1 MKKNG
6 LLDIAR
12 KTIKIEADA
21 IAALADKLDDNFI
34 KAVDLIDS
42 TKGRVIVS
50 GIGKSGNVAKKIAS
64 TFSSIGISAIFF
76 HPTEGIHGDLGLVR
90 GDDLLIAISKSGETE
105 EIIKVIPVFKRLEV
119 PIIALTAEIN
129 SLLAN
134 DADVILDVSVPQE
147 ACPNNLV
154 PTSSTTAAMVM
165 GDALA
170 MALMERRELTIDD
183 FAIYHPGGAIGKSLV
198 KVSQIMHTGD
208 DIPKVGPDTP
218 FSRVVLEMTSKR
230 LGTTTV
236 VDEKD
241 TLLGIITDGDLRR
254 AIEKGLPLDKLVA
267 SDVMTSKPKTISSE
281 KLAVLALN
289 RMEKHKITSLAV
301 VNGGNHLLG
310 LIHMHDILNAKII

>member
-6 LLDIAR
+6 LLDIAK
-12 KTIKIEADA
+12 KTFKIEAEA
-21 IAALADKLDDNFI
+21 ILALADKLDDNFI

-64 TFSSIGISAIFF
+64 TFSSIGISSIFF

-90 GDDLLIAISKSGETE
+90 KDDLLIAISKSGETE
-105 EIIKVIPVFKRLEV
+105 EILKVLPVFKRLEV
-119 PIIALTAEIN
+119 PIIALTAEID
-129 SLLAN
+129 SLLAD
-134 DADVILDVSVPQE
+134 DADAVLDVSVPQE

-183 FAIYHPGGAIGKSLV
+183 FAIFHPGGAIGKSLV
-198 KVSQIMHTGD
+198 KVSQVMHSGD
-208 DIPKVGPDTP
+208 DIPRVGPDTP
-218 FSRVVLEMTSKR
+218 FSRVLLEMTSKR

-236 VDEKD
+236 VDDKD
-241 TLLGIITDGDLRR
+241 TLLGIVTDGDLRR
-254 AIEKGLPLDKLVA
+254 AIEKGLALDKLVA
-267 SDVMTSKPKTISSE
+267 SEVMTTKPKTISAD
-281 KLAVLALN
+281 KLVVLALN
-289 RMEKHKITSLAV
+289 RMEKYKITSLAV
-301 VNGGNHLLG
+301 VNGGNRLQG
-310 LIHMHDILNAKII
+310 LIHMHDILNAKIV

>member
-12 KTIKIEADA
+12 KTIKIEAEA
-21 IAALADKLDDNFI
+21 ILALADKLDNNFV

-64 TFSSIGISAIFF
+64 TFSSIGISSIFF

-90 GDDLLIAISKSGETE
+90 KDDLLIAISKSGETE
-105 EIIKVIPVFKRLEV
+105 EILKVLPVFKRLEV
-119 PIIALTAEIN
+119 PIVALTAETD

-134 DADVILDVSVPQE
+134 DADAVLDVSVPQE

-183 FAIYHPGGAIGKSLV
+183 FAIFHPGGTIGKSLV
-198 KVSQIMHTGD
+198 KVSQIMHSGD
-208 DIPKVGPDTP
+208 DIPRVGPDTP
-218 FSRVVLEMTSKR
+218 FSRVLLEMTSKR

-236 VDEKD
+236 VDDKD
-241 TLLGIITDGDLRR
+241 TLLGIVTDGDLRR
-254 AIEKGLPLDKLVA
+254 AIEKGLALDKLVA
-267 SDVMTSKPKTISSE
+267 SEVMTAKPKTISAD
-281 KLAVLALN
+281 KLVVLALN
-289 RMEKHKITSLAV
+289 RMEKYKITSLAV
-301 VNGGNHLLG
+301 VNGGNRLQG
-310 LIHMHDILNAKII
+310 LIHMHDILNAKIV

>member
-6 LLDIAR
+6 LLDIAK

-21 IAALADKLDDNFI
+21 IAALADKLDGNFI
-34 KAVDLIDS
+34 KAIDLIDS

-90 GDDLLIAISKSGETE
+90 SDDLLIAISKSGETE
-105 EIIKVIPVFKRLEV
+105 EILKVLPVFKRLEV
-119 PIIALTAEIN
+119 PIIALTGETD

-170 MALMERRELTIDD
+170 MALMERREITIDD

-198 KVSQIMHTGD
+198 KVSQIMHTGEN
-208 DIPKVGPDTP
+208 IPRVRPDTP

-236 VDEKD
+236 VDEKE

-254 AIEKGLPLDKLVA
+254 AIEKGLALDKLVA
-267 SDVMTSKPKTISSE
+267 SDVMTPKPKTIAAN
-281 KLAVLALN
+281 KLVVLALN
-289 RMEKHKITSLAV
+289 RMEKYKITSLAV

-310 LIHMHDILNAKII
+310 VIHMHDILNAKIV

>member
-1 MKKNG
+1 
-6 LLDIAR
+6 
-12 KTIKIEADA
+12 
-21 IAALADKLDDNFI
+21 
-34 KAVDLIDS
+34 
-42 TKGRVIVS
+42 
-50 GIGKSGNVAKKIAS
+50 
-64 TFSSIGISAIFF
+64 
-76 HPTEGIHGDLGLVR
+76 LVR